1 MTGEI
6 LPDWYPELLGSVE
19 SRVRTGIARA
29 RGAVSREL
37 VEAYWSIGRDI
48 LDRQSEEGWGA
59 RVIDRLSADLR
70 ERNPGSAGFSPRNL
84 KLMRSFAAA
93 WSREAIVQ
101 APLAQ
106 LPWYHQIALL
116 QKLEDSD
123 TRLWYAMRAVEHG
136 WSRDVLVHHIDTRFH
151 EREGRAITNFA
162 RVLPPVDSDLAQ
174 SFTRDPYVFD
184 FVGLDAAKREH
195 DLEVALLEHIE
206 RFLLELGRGFA
217 FVGRQYPL
225 EVGGADFRID
235 LLFFHL
241 QLRRYVV
248 IELKVGEFDPSHV
261 GQLNFYLGVVDD
273 QLRHGDDEP
282 SIGLLL
288 CRSKDDI
295 VVEYALRG
303 VDAPVGVAEWRTA
316 LTTSL
321 PAELADHLPTVA
333 QLEAELRH
341 PDAEQ
346 TVSEVL

>member
-1 MTGEI
+1 MNDEL

-29 RGAVSREL
+29 RRAVSREL
-37 VEAYWSIGRDI
+37 VDAYWSIGRDI

-106 LPWYHQIALL
+106 LPWYDHIALL
-116 QKLEDSD
+116 QKLHDSD
-123 TRLWYAMRAVEHG
+123 MRLWYAMRAVEHG

-151 EREGRAITNFA
+151 EREGRAIANFA
-162 RVLPPVDSDLAQ
+162 RVMPPADSDLTQ
-174 SFTRDPYVFD
+174 SFTRGPYVFD

-217 FVGRQYPL
+217 FVGRQ
-225 EVGGADFRID
+225 
-235 LLFFHL
+235 
-241 QLRRYVV
+241 
-248 IELKVGEFDPSHV
+248 
-261 GQLNFYLGVVDD
+261 
-273 QLRHGDDEP
+273 
-282 SIGLLL
+282 
-288 CRSKDDI
+288 
-295 VVEYALRG
+295 
-303 VDAPVGVAEWRTA
+303 
-316 LTTSL
+316 
-321 PAELADHLPTVA
+321 
-333 QLEAELRH
+333 
-341 PDAEQ
+341 
-346 TVSEVL
+346 

>member
-1 MTGEI
+1 MTGE
-6 LPDWYPELLGSVE
+6 LVPDWYPELLGSVE
-19 SRVRTGIARA
+19 SRVRTGITRA

-37 VEAYWSIGRDI
+37 VETYWSIGRDI

-70 ERNPGSAGFSPRNL
+70 ERNPGSSGFSPRNL

-93 WSREAIVQ
+93 WPSESIVQ

-106 LPWYHQIALL
+106 LPWYHHIALL
-116 QKLEDSD
+116 QKLDDSE
-123 TRLWYAMRAVEHG
+123 TRLWYAVRAVEHG
-136 WSRDVLVHHIDTRFH
+136 WSRDVLVHHIDTRLH
-151 EREGRAITNFA
+151 EREGRAITNSD
-162 RVLPPVDSDLAQ
+162 RVLPPADSDLAR

-184 FVGLDAAKREH
+184 FLGLDATKREH

-225 EVGGADFRID
+225 EMGGSDFRID

-248 IELKVGEFDPSHV
+248 IELKIGEFDPSQV
-261 GQLNFYLGVVDD
+261 GQLNFYLSVVDD
-273 QLRHGDDEP
+273 RLRHEDDRP

-288 CRSKDDI
+288 CRSKNDV

-303 VDAPVGVAEWRTA
+303 VEAPVGVAEWRTA

-333 QLEAELRH
+333 QLEAELRY
-341 PDAEQ
+341 PDDE
-346 TVSEVL
+346 SEVF